1 MTKCGFCKTEGHN
14 IRTCNSPGLQ
24 AHIQFIQVNLQN
36 TTEYLLL
43 RYLSGCS
50 TETLSLIMV
59 FVYRASKSTMNKRD
73 KILFI
78 RDKWRIA
85 NAVTAPAPQQAPAP
99 QAPAPAAQQAPIPV
113 VDHNQICQ
121 TAADRIYRQICIRE
135 WDIAIISQENVEE
148 IEDLIGPFIL
158 HLAREIVRV
167 SGNNYTYSRSIS
179 EKLVR
184 LLCLE
189 QETQYNIMEFLR
201 TAVPAEHI
209 RVARIPIA
217 PPVQAP
223 AGQLVQVG
231 GGQLANYK
239 PKFVKIELCSTVAN
253 TINEFTCGI
262 CADDLSKQTM
272 PILGCNHALCS
283 DCIIGQIK
291 ARAKSFICCPFCR
304 KEVTEIAVIDDKVRN
319 NIKTFMSTEV

>member
-1 MTKCGFCKTEGHN
+1 MTKCGFCKTQGHN
-14 IRTCNSPGLQ
+14 IRTCNNPGLQ

-36 TTEYLLL
+36 TTEDLLL
-43 RYLSGCS
+43 RYLSRCC

-59 FVYRASKSTMNKRD
+59 FVYRASRSTMNKRD

-85 NAVTAPAPQQAPAP
+85 NAAAPAPQQAPAQ
-99 QAPAPAAQQAPIPV
+99 QAPAPAPQQAPIPV

-121 TAADRIYRQICIRE
+121 TAADRIHRQICIRE

-167 SGNNYTYSRSIS
+167 AGNNYTYSSVIS

-184 LLCLE
+184 ILCLE
-189 QETQYNIMEFLR
+189 QEIQYDIITFLR
-201 TAVPAEHI
+201 REIPIEHI
-209 RVARIPIA
+209 RVAGL
-217 PPVQAP
+217 PPAP
-223 AGQLVQVG
+223 AQVVG
-231 GGQLANYK
+231 GGQLTNYK
-239 PKFVKIELCSTVAN
+239 PKLVKIELCSTVAN
-253 TINEFTCGI
+253 TISEFTCGI

-272 PILGCNHALCS
+272 PILGCKHALCT

>member
-1 MTKCGFCKTEGHN
+1 
-14 IRTCNSPGLQ
+14 
-24 AHIQFIQVNLQN
+24 
-36 TTEYLLL
+36 
-43 RYLSGCS
+43 
-50 TETLSLIMV
+50 
-59 FVYRASKSTMNKRD
+59 MNKRD

-78 RDKWRIA
+78 RDKWRID
-85 NAVTAPAPQQAPAP
+85 NAAAPAPQQTQATAPQATAPQASAPAP
-99 QAPAPAAQQAPIPV
+99 QQAPIPV

-121 TAADRIYRQICIRE
+121 SAAERIHRQICIRE

-167 SGNNYTYSRSIS
+167 SGNNYTYSTSIS

-184 LLCLE
+184 ILCLE
-189 QETQYNIMEFLR
+189 QEIQYDIITFLR
-201 TAVPAEHI
+201 REIPIEHI
-209 RVARIPIA
+209 RVAGL
-217 PPVQAP
+217 P
-223 AGQLVQVG
+223 AQVVG
-231 GGQLANYK
+231 GGQLTNYK
-239 PKFVKIELCSTVAN
+239 PKLVKIELCSTVAN

-262 CADDLSKQTM
+262 CADDLSEQTM
-272 PILGCNHALCS
+272 PILGCKHALCT